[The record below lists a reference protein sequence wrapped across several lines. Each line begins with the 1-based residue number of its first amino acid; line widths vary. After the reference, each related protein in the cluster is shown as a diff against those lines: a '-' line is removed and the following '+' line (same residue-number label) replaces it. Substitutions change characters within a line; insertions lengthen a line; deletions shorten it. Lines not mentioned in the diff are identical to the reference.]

1 MVTKIT
7 ISVEI
12 DGSLTE
18 YTVKTKAE
26 ALALIER
33 CYAAV
38 APKEEVNHD

>member
-7 ISVEI
+7 ISIEV

-33 CYAAV
+33 CYTVV
-38 APKEEVNHD
+38 APKEGVNHD